1 MINCYIGL
9 GSNMGDRE
17 WYLRQAVARL
27 AELDGI
33 CISQVS
39 SIYATEPVGYTE
51 QPAFLNAVA
60 AVRTTLTAEQL
71 LAACMKVE
79 QSLARKR
86 DLRWGP
92 RTIDLDILLY
102 GDRHICTQDLTV
114 PHPRL
119 LERLFVLIPLLEIA
133 PELVL
138 NGKSLE
144 QCRQE
149 IGDDRAVQLYR
160 SWHKQQGE

>member
-39 SIYATEPVGYTE
+39 SIYVTEPVGYTE

-119 LERLFVLIPLLEIA
+119 MERLFVLIPLLEIA
-133 PELVL
+133 PDVAL

-149 IGDDRAVQLYR
+149 MGDDRAVRLYR
-160 SWHKQQGE
+160 PWHKQQGE